1 MVSVKTQT
9 LGPNEATFASGQMD
23 AASAIWDG
31 TAANPAPATSAAA
44 TRTGRHRQRRARPL
58 VILLISFT
66 FAPSALIQ
74 GLSPQGFIETSDY
87 TITGTS
93 RRKRNIVKLS
103 LGGAPEGSF
112 ARDLPGTI
120 SGLNLAVTLLTRHK
134 HQSPAINNPLT
145 GLSRHPYM
153 VYMNAMQGR

>member
-1 MVSVKTQT
+1 MLSRSCWMAAWLMVSVKTQT

-23 AASAIWDG
+23 AASATWDG

-66 FAPSALIQ
+66 FAPSTLIQ

-93 RRKRNIVKLS
+93 RRKRNVVKLS
-103 LGGAPEGSF
+103 LGRGAGGQLRPRFTGNDIGS
-112 ARDLPGTI
+112 
-120 SGLNLAVTLLTRHK
+120 
-134 HQSPAINNPLT
+134 
-145 GLSRHPYM
+145 
-153 VYMNAMQGR
+153 